1 MVIPRSMRRSRPTA
15 EELGFSGDLAQVLAS
30 GTSLPRRRQPQPQQ
44 RQQQEQEQGEEQEAG
59 NDATT
64 TDGND
69 SGVRRSNGGGDG
81 GVVVGVARARLGM
94 MASAAELGFD
104 SESLEG
110 LLSRPNPSHAPAPA
124 PGGTAAVEPD
134 RPTPNREEGGPSGY
148 AALLAAEQQRSI
160 QRQQDAAATLAAQEV
175 LLLLHICTSQWDTPQ
190 PASPLLRTLTLS
202 PLRAVAPS

>member
-1 MVIPRSMRRSRPTA
+1 
-15 EELGFSGDLAQVLAS
+15 
-30 GTSLPRRRQPQPQQ
+30 
-44 RQQQEQEQGEEQEAG
+44 
-59 NDATT
+59 
-64 TDGND
+64 
-69 SGVRRSNGGGDG
+69 
-81 GVVVGVARARLGM
+81 M

-160 QRQQDAAATLAAQEV
+160 QRQQDAAATLVAQEV
-175 LLLLHICTSQWDTPQ
+175 LLLLHIPVGYPT
-190 PASPLLRTLTLS
+190 ASPLLRTLTLS